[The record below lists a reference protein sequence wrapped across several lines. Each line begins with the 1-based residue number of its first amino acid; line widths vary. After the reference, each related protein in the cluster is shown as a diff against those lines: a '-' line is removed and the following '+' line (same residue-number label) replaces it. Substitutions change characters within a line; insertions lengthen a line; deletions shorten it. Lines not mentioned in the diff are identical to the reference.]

1 MHNVRVMT
9 VAGLVAGVVLGATV
23 IGPRLGLEPALG
35 TRAPAD
41 VAGPAAAFEVVGA
54 ERLLTDPATERHA
67 ILRTASAFGRE
78 SPDGGDLVRTLEVRV
93 WTVSAGKAEL
103 RMYEP
108 DQLVPVGEMLD
119 AVASGAVEAALTTP
133 GAWAE
138 RAPALALFDG
148 LPFGPSP
155 AEFVAWLD
163 SGGGRELHRAIYKR
177 LGVLA
182 LPCGIAPPSAGG
194 WFRKEIRTPADLVGV
209 RMAAGGLGAKVLARA
224 GVTVSEAQG
233 ARVFIDL
240 ESGALDAAEAIS
252 PAVDNTLGLHRMA
265 RFYYFPGWQRPA
277 ALRDLI
283 INPKRWD
290 ALDAAQQ
297 AQIEAVC
304 DESLHRALAGAEVAE
319 IDALKAL
326 QKNGA
331 TVQRW
336 NRSVLTALRT
346 AWVDEELAIARANA
360 EFRRVADS
368 LKTFRTKYALWR
380 EIALP

>member
-1 MHNVRVMT
+1 
-9 VAGLVAGVVLGATV
+9 
-23 IGPRLGLEPALG
+23 
-35 TRAPAD
+35 
-41 VAGPAAAFEVVGA
+41 
-54 ERLLTDPATERHA
+54 
-67 ILRTASAFGRE
+67 
-78 SPDGGDLVRTLEVRV
+78 
-93 WTVSAGKAEL
+93 
-103 RMYEP
+103 
-108 DQLVPVGEMLD
+108 
-119 AVASGAVEAALTTP
+119 
-133 GAWAE
+133 
-138 RAPALALFDG
+138 
-148 LPFGPSP
+148 
-155 AEFVAWLD
+155 
-163 SGGGRELHRAIYKR
+163 
-177 LGVLA
+177 
-182 LPCGIAPPSAGG
+182 
-194 WFRKEIRTPADLVGV
+194 
-209 RMAAGGLGAKVLARA
+209 MAAGGLGAKVLARA
-224 GVTVSEAQG
+224 GVSVSEAQG

-252 PAVDNTLGLHRMA
+252 PAIDNALGLHRMA

-290 ALDAAQQ
+290 ALDPAQQ

-304 DESLHRALAGAEVAE
+304 DESLHRALAGAEVTE

-346 AWVDEELAIARANA
+346 AWADEELALARANA

-368 LKTFRTKYALWR
+368 LKTFGTKYALWR